1 MTQISAVKYVKNIDS
16 SRSVHGCRRLECIA
30 ERGYWSTAGAITSLT
45 NAIHS
50 LFRDERC
57 QVRLPVMGEFNELTV
72 ELRLRV
78 NRFNNQCL
86 KAIRVASK
94 CHQSRRRG
102 GYTFLDIQGGASGEW
117 KIIHLPLIAVVYA
130 VYTQSVANIK
140 LHARQES
147 TLAAMDAANHHQYSV
162 PFSL

>member
-57 QVRLPVMGEFNELTV
+57 QVRLPAATSDGEVNELTV

-78 NRFNNQCL
+78 TYES
-86 KAIRVASK
+86 VASK

-117 KIIHLPLIAVVYA
+117 KITHLPLIAVVYA